1 MICPTCNAPNRDDA
15 KFCKSCGQPFHS
27 QPTPTSEV
35 ALSDHFPI
43 APTSTRE
50 DDASSNVQQKNEEQ
64 KPEYTLSEESDDLS
78 LEPTLILSP
87 EKMIAYHN
95 RRWQQQLERN
105 GTYFSGAM
113 EADAPK
119 NEATPDQFAAQMD
132 NVDISSVLHLPTTSE
147 QSLDSG
153 GTVDIAD
160 VPTVADIPAGY
171 NFEEIPSPPPQDESS
186 ATSEESITSGERVDA
201 EIDEIDEVNKAGE
214 TEAAEITS
222 EEEKSETM
230 QEPSDQHETTAST
243 NGFPILSIGEQ
254 ILDRYEITQVLHESA
269 QEHVYQVIDHQ
280 GYQHCWNCG
289 SEQNAEGDEF
299 CINCGASMLNVPY
312 IMHEYG
318 AGEGAPTDAPPDSHV
333 LQGNIVNTFIEQG
346 RTYMI

>member
-15 KFCKSCGQPFHS
+15 KFCKSLGQPFHL
-27 QPTPTSEV
+27 QPTPASDV

-43 APTSTRE
+43 APTSIQE
-50 DDASSNVQQKNEEQ
+50 DDATSNVQQKNEEQ

-78 LEPTLILSP
+78 LEPTLILTP
-87 EKMIAYHN
+87 EKMIAYQT
-95 RRWQQQLERN
+95 RRWQRQLERN

-119 NEATPDQFAAQMD
+119 NETIPDQFALQKDSVD
-132 NVDISSVLHLPTTSE
+132 NSSVIPMPGTSE
-147 QSLDSG
+147 QSQDSG
-153 GTVDIAD
+153 DRVDISD
-160 VPTVADIPAGY
+160 VPTVADIPATY

-186 ATSEESITSGERVDA
+186 ATSEESIASGERVDA

-243 NGFPILSIGEQ
+243 NGFPILSVGEQ
-254 ILDRYEITQVLHESA
+254 ILDRFEITHVLSESP

-299 CINCGASMLNVPY
+299 CINCGAGMLDVPY
-312 IMHEYG
+312 TMHEYSTEQSSKETNG
-318 AGEGAPTDAPPDSHV
+318 HMEDVHV
-333 LQGNIVNTFIEQG
+333 LQGTIVNTFVEHG
-346 RTYMI
+346 HT